1 MWYLKKE
8 KKRKI
13 LALSRKYKT
22 PFYVYDRKT
31 LLSELKKYLNTFKNC
46 PVKFL
51 YAFKANSN
59 ETLCKIIKREG
70 FGADVVS
77 GGELKLALKLGFK
90 EISFS
95 GVGKTE
101 EEIELAVKNKIS
113 FINIESYEE
122 FINVKKISDK
132 LKIKTGISVRV
143 NPEVEVDTHSYIKT
157 AKKYSKFGVDFK
169 TAFFIY
175 NRALKSD
182 YIDIKAIHFHLGSQI
197 FKSRYYEIALK
208 KIIKFLKELK
218 ALGVNINT
226 IDIGGGWGVK
236 EGNSAS
242 NHKDLLKVVK
252 PYLKDFNFIMEPG
265 RSIAAS
271 CGVIVSKVIYRK
283 KVKNKWIVI
292 IDAGMNNLI
301 RPALY
306 QAFHPIYN
314 MSKTKG
320 EKTVLDIAG
329 PLCESSDFFAYN
341 LFMPLPDIGDVL
353 IISSAGAYAYS
364 MASNYNLRGFSKE
377 LFI

>member
-1 MWYLKKE
+1 
-8 KKRKI
+8 
-13 LALSRKYKT
+13 
-22 PFYVYDRKT
+22 
-31 LLSELKKYLNTFKNC
+31 
-46 PVKFL
+46 
-51 YAFKANSN
+51 
-59 ETLCKIIKREG
+59 
-70 FGADVVS
+70 
-77 GGELKLALKLGFK
+77 
-90 EISFS
+90 
-95 GVGKTE
+95 
-101 EEIELAVKNKIS
+101 
-113 FINIESYEE
+113 
-122 FINVKKISDK
+122 
-132 LKIKTGISVRV
+132 
-143 NPEVEVDTHSYIKT
+143 
-157 AKKYSKFGVDFK
+157 
-169 TAFFIY
+169 
-175 NRALKSD
+175 
-182 YIDIKAIHFHLGSQI
+182 
-197 FKSRYYEIALK
+197 
-208 KIIKFLKELK
+208 
-218 ALGVNINT
+218 
-226 IDIGGGWGVK
+226 
-236 EGNSAS
+236 
-242 NHKDLLKVVK
+242 
-252 PYLKDFNFIMEPG
+252 MEPG

>member
-1 MWYLKKE
+1 MWYFKKE

-13 LALSRKYKT
+13 LALTRKYKT

-197 FKSRYYEIALK
+197 FKSLYYEIALK

-242 NHKDLLKVVK
+242 NHKDLLKAVK